1 MNNRNLKFTIKIKSV
16 RNNRCAN
23 PNGFNGYGKYRSSS
37 NLPYGYL
44 NKYQKKAGI
53 YYIKNKITNMIYIGS
68 SNNIG
73 SRISKHFSQLKKQN
87 HPNKLLVADYN
98 KYGINSFDF
107 GVFEFTNNDLLI
119 KEKNY
124 QLQYDKNILYNL
136 QIKDTY
142 RSDAQ
147 RLAMKTQDKTS
158 FKTIEFRNKIR
169 KLKQNKIGQF
179 DKVTGNLICIFNNSD
194 EVCAKYPI
202 AKSTLLG
209 ACNGSKKS
217 AGGYLWKYL
226 DSNNNIIAEGKGKTR
241 TILQRNEDI
250 V

>member
-1 MNNRNLKFTIKIKSV
+1 MNNRNLKFVVKVKPIRKD
-16 RNNRCAN
+16 RCAT
-23 PNGFNGYGKYRSSS
+23 PDGFNGYGKYRPFS

-53 YYIKNKITNMIYIGS
+53 YYIKNKITNMIYISS

-87 HPNKLLVADYN
+87 HPNRLLTADYN
-98 KYGINSFDF
+98 KYGIDSFDF
-107 GVFEFTNNDLLI
+107 GVFEFTDNDLLI

-147 RLAMKTQDKTS
+147 RLAMKTQDKAS
-158 FKTIEFRNKIR
+158 LKTVEYRNKIR

-179 DKVTGNLICIFNNSD
+179 DKLTGNLISIFNNSD

-217 AGGYLWKYL
+217 AGGYLWRYL
-226 DSNNNIIAEGKGKTR
+226 DNDNNIIAEGKGKNR
-241 TILQRNEDI
+241 TVLQQNEDI